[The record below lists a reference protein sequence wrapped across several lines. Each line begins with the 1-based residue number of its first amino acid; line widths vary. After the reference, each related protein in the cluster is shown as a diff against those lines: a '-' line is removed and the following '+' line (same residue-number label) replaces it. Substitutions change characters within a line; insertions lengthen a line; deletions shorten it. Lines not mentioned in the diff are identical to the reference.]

1 MLVFAGFGS
10 GFAERFDH
18 RWPRVVGRVTLED
31 SRVTW
36 EDKPMA
42 PTAKSNT
49 RAAIYAR
56 VSTRNGQSTENQLRE
71 LKAVARRH
79 GWTVAT
85 IYTDDGVIYRSQI
98 GAKGRDRRAGLDDL
112 LKAIARRSFDMVA
125 AWSVDRLGRSLQDLI
140 RTLNELK
147 ARDVDL

>member
-36 EDKPMA
+36 EDKRMA

-56 VSTRNGQSTENQLRE
+56 VSTRNGITRLGDVSS
-71 LKAVARRH
+71 V
-79 GWTVAT
+79 W
-85 IYTDDGVIYRSQI
+85 VIYHLF
-98 GAKGRDRRAGLDDL
+98 G
-112 LKAIARRSFDMVA
+112 
-125 AWSVDRLGRSLQDLI
+125 
-140 RTLNELK
+140 
-147 ARDVDL
+147 